1 MATVRFSDQL
11 RGEIVSNAKKLIRSQ
26 QADTTEAPKHWGP
39 MIYDGMFMDTIN
51 AMNAMPDNYFKTGSD
66 IDISGIHWENGE
78 RIEQRMS
85 LDIPSNS
92 RFPAGVATDT
102 HGLRG
107 QWSSYRG
114 GYLDGD
120 DPRWATF
127 ITEFRIYTDVIAEN
141 IKARNKFVDGVEQ
154 VVKSYSTLAPALK
167 AWPPLWDLLPEEKQS
182 RHKEITQKR
191 SKAEAP
197 EIEGVDL
204 DSLTGITVAAKLT
217 RGAS

>member
-26 QADTTEAPKHWGP
+26 QAETAEAPKHWGM
-39 MIYDGMFMDTIN
+39 MIYNGMFSETKD
-51 AMNAMPDNYFKTGSD
+51 AMNAMPSGYLKTSND
-66 IDISGIHWENGE
+66 IDISGIQWENGE
-78 RIEQRMS
+78 RIDQRMS
-85 LDIPSNS
+85 LDIPSDS
-92 RFPAGVATDT
+92 RFPNDISDDT
-102 HGLRG
+102 HGVRG
-107 QWSSYRG
+107 RWSSYRG

-127 ITEFRIYTDVIAEN
+127 IAEFKTYTDVIAE
-141 IKARNKFVDGVEQ
+141 KARARDKFVDGVEQ
-154 VVKSYSTLAPALK
+154 VVKTYSTLAPALK
-167 AWPPLWDLLPEEKQS
+167 AWPPLWDLLPEEKQR

-204 DSLTGITVAAKLT
+204 DSLTGITIAAKLT
-217 RGAS
+217 RGAV